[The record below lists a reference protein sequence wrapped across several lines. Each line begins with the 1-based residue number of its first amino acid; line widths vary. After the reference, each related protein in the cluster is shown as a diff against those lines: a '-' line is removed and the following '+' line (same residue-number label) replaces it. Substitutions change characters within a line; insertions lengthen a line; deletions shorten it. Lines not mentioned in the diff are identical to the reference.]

1 MPLRSHMYSR
11 ALDRREASE
20 LHRGSRHTS
29 QRAQH
34 GGSKLDRA
42 GMAESS
48 FSKARMTHSTNVLY
62 STTHSSSMSP
72 YTQGDKNAHQH
83 GVRARPQPGGGAVPE
98 LTAPLPPVVRP
109 LRLRRRQ
116 QRRRH
121 QQHVPQKGA
130 LDGVPRPLLAVPA
143 QQLPHQRVPRARVL
157 QP

>member
-72 YTQGDKNAHQH
+72 YTRMSSYTHT
-83 GVRARPQPGGGAVPE
+83 RRMC
-98 LTAPLPPVVRP
+98 TISCVVGCG
-109 LRLRRRQ
+109 RRRQ
-116 QRRRH
+116 KRAPARRARAATARRRRS
-121 QQHVPQKGA
+121 A
-130 LDGVPRPLLAVPA
+130 
-143 QQLPHQRVPRARVL
+143 
-157 QP
+157 